1 MKSLLRIA
9 AMARKELRQLRRDRL
24 SLGMIVGVPLMQIL
38 LFGYAINQDI
48 RHLRAAVADLAGN
61 ERARRLL
68 ADAEASQTIDV
79 VRHVT
84 SARELTELLRRGEI
98 QVGLLIP
105 RDIDRRAA
113 DGTRPMAQILVD
125 GSDPLVLGAAEGLM
139 RLPRDPTA
147 SAAAGLRAPTFE
159 LRPYYN
165 PERRSAVQIV
175 PGLIGVILTMTLV
188 VFTAIAL
195 VRERERGTL
204 EFLITTPV
212 RRAELMIGKVAPYIG
227 IGLLQ
232 VTLVLVIGVTVF
244 RVPVRGTLVD
254 VYLAALPFIGANLT
268 LGLIIS
274 TFAQTQFQ
282 AVQMAV
288 FVFLPSILLSGFM
301 FPFHAMPWP
310 AQLIGELLPLTH
322 FVRLMRGIVLRG
334 AGVGEL
340 WTDVWPLLAFFSVAF
355 SAAWFRFRK
364 RLD

>member
-1 MKSLLRIA
+1 MNSLLRIA

-48 RHLRAAVADLAGN
+48 RHLRAAVADLSGS

-79 VRHVT
+79 VGHVS
-84 SARELTELLRRGEI
+84 SARELTVLLRRGEI
-98 QVGLLIP
+98 HVGVLIP
-105 RDIDRRAA
+105 RDLDRRAA
-113 DGTRPMAQILVD
+113 DGARPLGQILVD
-125 GSDPLVLGAAEGLM
+125 GSDPLIVAAAEGLL
-139 RLPRDPTA
+139 RLPRDGSPPATA
-147 SAAAGLRAPTFE
+147 LRAPAFE

-244 RVPVRGTLVD
+244 RVPVRGTLAD
-254 VYLAALPFIGANLT
+254 IYLAALPFIGANLT

-322 FVRLMRGIVLRG
+322 FVRLMRGILLRG
-334 AGVGEL
+334 AGFGEL

-355 SAAWFRFRK
+355 SAALFRFRK